1 MKSKWLAFL
10 AVIALCLAV
19 SACGGKET
27 ASSYPAGIPLERWP
41 DNAVFADIPEFTAG
55 TFAAD
60 KSEIKTTSSIVLFR
74 DVKIED
80 FEAYGQA
87 LAEAGLDKAT
97 VSDSDALKNS
107 RYVNT
112 DGTVMVRLLYKV
124 PLEELTITLVDA
136 SGSSEPA
143 A

>member
-1 MKSKWLAFL
+1 MP
-10 AVIALCLAV
+10 CLPIYR
-19 SACGGKET
+19 
-27 ASSYPAGIPLERWP
+27 SSP
-41 DNAVFADIPEFTAG
+41 PEP
-55 TFAAD
+55 FAAD

-74 DVKIED
+74 DVKAED

-87 LAEAGLDKAT
+87 LTEAGLDKAT

-107 RYVNT
+107 RYVNA

-124 PLEELTITLVDA
+124 PLGELTITLVDA